1 MNSVLAQFDGYTL
14 RSISEAR
21 DRAAIQ
27 MWIELDRFHRDVMR
41 PEFFLG
47 MREERTG
54 EWVHDPR
61 PNCYALE
68 DWNGVLMYIR
78 LSRVARVHIQ
88 FMPALKSVEA
98 RSRLAAGL
106 VSGMAFLE
114 VGLARAGA
122 EQWIFD
128 TQASA
133 LAMLARTR
141 LGFEASPHEYV
152 RPIGYFMAE
161 EEQPGPSG
169 AREGGT

>member
-1 MNSVLAQFDGYTL
+1 M
-14 RSISEAR
+14 
-21 DRAAIQ
+21 IQ
-27 MWIELDRFHRDVMR
+27 TWIDNDRFHRNVMR
-41 PEFFLG
+41 PEFFLALRLDPKLG
-47 MREERTG
+47 
-54 EWVHDPR
+54 WIHDPR

-68 DWNGVLMYIR
+68 DATGVIMFIR
-78 LSRVARVHIQ
+78 LSRAARVHIQ
-88 FMPALKSVEA
+88 FMPVTRAFESRV
-98 RSRLAAGL
+98 RSAAGL
-106 VSGMAFLE
+106 VRGMAFLE
-114 VGLARAGA
+114 AGLARAGA